1 MSEVSVMKGA
11 MGGELSARRKLM
23 DVLRISYTLPFVL
36 ASVTGVALALT
47 FSQEWMIAVLIPIDV
62 FFLALFVNFSND
74 YFDHR
79 SGVDR
84 LRFQDTEIS
93 GRARN
98 VLSERFYWSGNA
110 FDNGLITV
118 RQGRLVMAILA
129 AIAVFFAIPIFL
141 YGGWIVL
148 ILGGVG
154 FFLAYFYTAPPLN
167 LGARGLGEL
176 DVAISFAFMSFF
188 SYFVIVQEFSWEAVL
203 ISICVGLGVGLMRI
217 VDEMTGYEAHLK
229 TGEKDLCVIMGLER
243 AVGLVTTLL
252 VVLYITAGVLV
263 LLDATYVL
271 LFLTVPTAV
280 RVVLYLRNR
289 GDELRFIR
297 PVPEIFKVA
306 VKTEIL
312 VIISLIVR
320 TALTS
325 A

>member
-11 MGGELSARRKLM
+11 RGSELSVRRKLM

-47 FSQEWMIAVLIPIDV
+47 VNQEWMVVVLIPIDV

-93 GRARN
+93 GKARN
-98 VLSERFYWSGNA
+98 FLSERFYWSGNA

-118 RQGRLVMAILA
+118 RQGKLVMAILV

-229 TGEKDLCVIMGLER
+229 AGEKDLCVIMGLER
-243 AVGLVTTLL
+243 AVGLVTALL
-252 VVLYITAGVLV
+252 VMLYITAGVLV

-312 VIISLIVR
+312 IVISLIVR

>member
-1 MSEVSVMKGA
+1 MKGA
-11 MGGELSARRKLM
+11 MGSELSVRRKLM

-47 FSQEWMIAVLIPIDV
+47 VNQEWMVVVLIPIDV

-93 GRARN
+93 GKARN
-98 VLSERFYWSGNA
+98 FLSERFYWSGNA

-118 RQGRLVMAILA
+118 RQGKLVMAILA

-229 TGEKDLCVIMGLER
+229 AGEKDLCVIMGLER
-243 AVGLVTTLL
+243 AVGLVTALL

-312 VIISLIVR
+312 IVISLIVR

>member
-11 MGGELSARRKLM
+11 MGSELSVRRKLM

-47 FSQEWMIAVLIPIDV
+47 VNQEWMVVVLIPIDV

-93 GRARN
+93 GKARN
-98 VLSERFYWSGNA
+98 FLSERFYWSGNA

-118 RQGRLVMAILA
+118 RQGKLVMAILA
-129 AIAVFFAIPIFL
+129 AIAVFLAIPIFL

-229 TGEKDLCVIMGLER
+229 AGEKDLCVIMGLER
-243 AVGLVTTLL
+243 AVGLVTALL
-252 VVLYITAGVLV
+252 VMLYITAGVLV

-312 VIISLIVR
+312 IVISLIVR